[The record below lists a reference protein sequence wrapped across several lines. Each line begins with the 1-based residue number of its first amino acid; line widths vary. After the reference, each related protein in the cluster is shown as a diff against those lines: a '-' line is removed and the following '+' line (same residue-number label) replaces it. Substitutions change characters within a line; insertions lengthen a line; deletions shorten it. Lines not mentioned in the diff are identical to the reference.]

1 VRPLNLGE
9 TLDKSINIVRARWR
23 TLALVMVVVALP
35 IQLVDLLII
44 RSTTDVYQVG
54 TGFSTESGSATTYAD
69 QGAYVTGQ
77 LLIVVLGAVANLF
90 GTVACYRV
98 IAEGYLGRPTTA
110 RDSLRFAGDKLAA
123 ALWLTILMVVCLV
136 PAFLLFVL
144 PGVWLAVAWSV
155 AVPVLLVEGHA
166 GVAAVKRSFALVQ
179 DRWWATFGRLA
190 VAYILVLVVTSVVT
204 VALLAAAVSAIDDTS
219 FAALALEHLASLLVS
234 LVTTPFLA
242 AVVTLVYLDLRARK
256 EGFDLAGAGGVGGAP
271 GSPPPPRSVR
281 GWAPPVAPA
290 PRRRPPD
297 A

>member
-9 TLDKSINIVRARWR
+9 TLDQSIKIARARWR

-35 IQLVDLLII
+35 IQLIDLLII
-44 RSTTDVYQVG
+44 RSTTDVYEVG
-54 TGFSTESGSATTYAD
+54 TGLSTASGSGTTYSD

-77 LLIVVLGAVANLF
+77 VMILVLGAVANLF
-90 GTVACYRV
+90 GTVACYRI
-98 IAEGYLGRPTTA
+98 IAEGYLGRASTA

-155 AVPVLLVEGHA
+155 AVPVLLVEGQV
-166 GVAAVKRSFALVQ
+166 GVGAVKRSFALVQ

-190 VAYILVLVVTSVVT
+190 VAYIFVLVATSVVT
-204 VALLAAAVSAIDDTS
+204 VGLLAIAVTAIDDTS
-219 FAALALEHLASLLVS
+219 FAALLLEHFASLVAS

-256 EGFDLAGAGGVGGAP
+256 EGFDLAGPGGV
-271 GSPPPPRSVR
+271 PPPPAPASIH
-281 GWAPPVAPA
+281 GWAPPTAPA